1 MQETSVSRHGRAA
14 EAAGAAGPEAPR
26 GGPRTELRPTGRPV
40 VGTRCARGCPWRPRN
55 QAERKP
61 GGKRQLIGAP
71 GNLVGLGD
79 ETWSSGLPGRP
90 ALGGPNPR
98 RNKEKTTRRRE
109 SLALSISPLRDAPN
123 PTLHEP
129 RRKWLLRDRKSEQN
143 FRRIYGHEDKGV
155 RVQGPP
161 RKENTTVSVGP
172 LDAAGP
178 QEQGTSGMRLSEEG
192 LKPGRTHPRP

>member
-1 MQETSVSRHGRAA
+1 MHRA
-14 EAAGAAGPEAPR
+14 EADGPPR
-26 GGPRTELRPTGRPV
+26 RYAVRTRLPLASEEPCG
-40 VGTRCARGCPWRPRN
+40 
-55 QAERKP
+55 KP
-61 GGKRQLIGAP
+61 GGKRQLISAP
-71 GNLVGLGD
+71 GNLAGLGD

-109 SLALSISPLRDAPN
+109 SLALSISPLRDVPN
-123 PTLHEP
+123 PTLHDP

-178 QEQGTSGMRLSEEG
+178 QEQGTSGHA
-192 LKPGRTHPRP
+192 PV